1 MNDVEFKG
9 LKGFILFHLKANIPS
24 LTQQQ
29 WGNLFIAIQD
39 LMIEY
44 EPKRRRSSL
53 VPKYYRPE
61 PFEEF
66 VDIITETN
74 RRLNNG
80 R

>member
-1 MNDVEFKG
+1 MNDVEYKG
-9 LKGFILFHLKANIPS
+9 LKGFILFHLKNNIHL

-44 EPKRRRSSL
+44 EPKRKRKSA
-53 VPKYYRPE
+53 VPMYYKPE

-80 R
+80 N